1 MARHNNLQSK
11 LVAWM
16 KIILPLAAL
25 GLLSTLFLLSRTVDP
40 TRSVPV
46 SQIDIEKRAAEQG
59 ASNPTFSGVTEE
71 GDQVTVRAR
80 SAVPNTDD
88 MSKVHAEQINA
99 TLELQSGSKFNITSQ
114 SAKVDST
121 AFTVQLIGDV
131 RIVSSTG
138 FDLETEVLN
147 ARFDV
152 LYTDTPGPVSGSG
165 PPGNLQAGRMVLRND
180 DSTDAAHL
188 LFTDGVKLIYQP
200 QNPKD

>member
-16 KIILPLAAL
+16 KIILPLVAL

-40 TRSVPV
+40 TRSIPI
-46 SQIDIEKRAAEQG
+46 SQIDLEKRAAEQG
-59 ASNPTFSGVTEE
+59 ASNPTFSGVTDD

-80 SAVPNTDD
+80 SAVPSKDD
-88 MSKVHAEQINA
+88 MSKVQAEQINA
-99 TLELQSGSKFNITSQ
+99 TLDLKSGGTVNITAQ
-114 SAKVDST
+114 SAKVDNT
-121 AFTVQLIGDV
+121 AFTMQMIGDV
-131 RIVSSTG
+131 RIVSSNG
-138 FDLETEVLN
+138 YDIETDVLN

-165 PPGNLQAGRMVLRND
+165 PPGTLQAGRMVLRND
-180 DSTDAAHL
+180 DDTNTAHL